1 MTKLRKS
8 VSYLKYFIVT
18 LTFLIFLSCSTEQ
31 YRVTKIK
38 GKQIPVDQQITP
50 SQEIEDT
57 IAPYRNHINIDLDNV
72 LAYCP
77 ETLDKNQGKWTSTIG
92 NLLADI
98 TLQKA
103 DMLFQKRYQQKVDIC
118 LLNHGG
124 IRATLPQGNV
134 TTRNAYEIMPFE
146 NNLVVAELKAE
157 QIVEM
162 VNYFIVGKKA
172 HPISG
177 IEITLNSDETSY
189 NSILI
194 QGQPLEMNRTYLV
207 ATSDY
212 LLTGGDSMTFFA
224 KALNTYDMEYK
235 LRNLIIDYFKE
246 TDTIP
251 VIRDNRVRF

>member
-8 VSYLKYFIVT
+8 VSCLKYFILT
-18 LTFLIFLSCSTEQ
+18 LTLLFAAACSVKQ
-31 YRVTKIK
+31 PHVSKIS
-38 GKQIPVDQQITP
+38 GKQIPVDERISP
-50 SQEIEDT
+50 SEALEKVIE
-57 IAPYRNHINIDLDNV
+57 PYRDYINKDLDSV

-103 DMLFQKRYQQKVDIC
+103 DMLFQKRYQQKVDVC

-162 VNYFIVGKKA
+162 VNYFIGGKKA

-177 IEITLNSDETSY
+177 IEIILNSDEASY
-189 NSILI
+189 NSIII
-194 QGQPLEMNRTYLV
+194 QGQTLEMNRTYLV

-246 TDTIP
+246 TDTIL
-251 VIRDNRVRF
+251 VIRS

>member
-8 VSYLKYFIVT
+8 VSYLKFFILT
-18 LTFLIFLSCSTEQ
+18 LTFLSFLSCSTEQ
-31 YRVTKIK
+31 YKVTKIK
-38 GKQIPVDQQITP
+38 GKQIPVDEQITS

-57 IAPYRNHINIDLDNV
+57 ITPYRNYINKDLDNV

-146 NNLVVAELKAE
+146 NNLVVAELKTE

-162 VNYFIVGKKA
+162 VNYFIGGKKA

-177 IEITLNSDETSY
+177 IEIVLNSDEKSY

-251 VIRDNRVRF
+251 VIRDKRVRF